1 MSTHSAV
8 LALISYPLLANLSPN
23 VIRFRWGFRRGLVPM
38 PPDVE
43 AQAEAADRTA
53 LFVIYLVLL
62 AVIIFFLRRSSIPA
76 YAIGLTTENWK
87 SAIAVGGLFGCI
99 GAGASV
105 GAVLLGSVAAP
116 DKLQEIP
123 ESRGPL
129 ATWCGLTVLASLSV
143 EFWRAFCIVT
153 LVRFDFSAWLAVMI
167 VAVAY
172 GSANLT
178 RSTASALGAA
188 CFGGVAGFS
197 FVKTGSLLA
206 PVVMSLITAGT
217 YVYRVRHVS
226 LRKRAHLAP
235 SALTCPVCKASFNPA
250 NAKKSLT
257 VLTCPECG
265 EQLHYETGWFGS
277 VWFAVSFFGAPIAVY
292 LLGFRDLNLVWVS
305 AGGAICVFVLG
316 IAVYSRFSSPKLE
329 LRSADLSLINRPK
342 FPK

>member
-8 LALISYPLLANLSPN
+8 LALISYPLLANLPPN
-23 VIRFRWGFRRGLVPM
+23 VIRFRWGFKRGLAPM

-87 SAIAVGGLFGCI
+87 SGIAVGGLLGCVS
-99 GAGASV
+99 ASV
-105 GAVLLGSVAAP
+105 GAVLLRSVAAP
-116 DKLQEIP
+116 DKLQDIP

-143 EFWRAFCIVT
+143 EFWRVFCIVT

-226 LRKRAHLAP
+226 LRKRADAAS
-235 SALTCPVCKASFNPA
+235 SAVTCPVCKANFDS
-250 NAKKSLT
+250 AKAKRSLT
-257 VLTCPECG
+257 FLTCPECG
-265 EQLHYETGWFGS
+265 EQLH
-277 VWFAVSFFGAPIAVY
+277 V
-292 LLGFRDLNLVWVS
+292 
-305 AGGAICVFVLG
+305 
-316 IAVYSRFSSPKLE
+316 
-329 LRSADLSLINRPK
+329 
-342 FPK
+342 